1 MKKRY
6 ILPLILMSVSLISG
20 CVENK
25 YLESLGLITAVGYD
39 ESDNDE
45 LKGTLVLY
53 QFNPAMEDV
62 EKVLT
67 SKANTTKGARLSMNF
82 DTDHKLVSGQ
92 LRIAIYGREL
102 AGKGISHLVDTL
114 ERDSSIGNM
123 VYLAVADTTAEDIL
137 TYQMIDK
144 HSNKGTYLYN
154 LVKQNVE
161 SELLIAPTLQ
171 EFITDNGSVGKDPIL
186 PLLSAAEGTL
196 KIKGF
201 ALFHKDKF
209 VKEINKEDLF
219 YIRSLVENYN
229 TAGSLEVGLPMEPF
243 KSHMSQDENSAWE
256 ELDKEEK
263 LYIVFDGIKSDYHV
277 KAGKQ
282 EKPTF
287 TIKLKIDV
295 RLHEITEKLKLSDPK
310 ILNLVEK
317 ETSKYIKQNIMK
329 NIKMLQETN
338 VDPIGFGMEY
348 KTVRNHHTLTQEEW
362 NDLYKDAT
370 FDVSV
375 ELNLIRTGVTD

>member
-6 ILPLILMSVSLISG
+6 LLILFLLANSLISG
-20 CVENK
+20 CVETK
-25 YLESLGLITAVGYD
+25 YLESLGLITAIGYD

-53 QFNPAMEDV
+53 QFNPAMDDV

-67 SKANTTKGARLSMNF
+67 NKANTSKGTRRSMNF

-92 LRIAIYGREL
+92 LRIAIYGREI

-123 VYLAVADTTAEDIL
+123 VYLAVSDTTAEDIL
-137 TYQMIDK
+137 TYQMVEK

-186 PLLSAAEGTL
+186 PLLSASEGTL
-196 KIKGF
+196 NIKGF

-209 VKEINKEDLF
+209 IKEINKEDLF
-219 YIRSLVENYN
+219 YIRSLVESYN
-229 TAGSLEVGLPMEPF
+229 TAGSVEVGLPIEPF
-243 KSHMSQDENSAWE
+243 KPHISQENSTRE
-256 ELDKEEK
+256 EMNEEEK
-263 LYIVFDGIKSDYHV
+263 LYIMFDSIKSDYHI

-287 TIKLKIDV
+287 EIKLKIDA
-295 RLHEITEKLKLSDPK
+295 RLHEITKKLKLSEPK
-310 ILNLVEK
+310 VLKLVEK
-317 ETSKYIKQNIMK
+317 ESSKLIKKNIIK
-329 NIKMLQETN
+329 NIKMLQEKN

-348 KTVRNHHTLTQEEW
+348 KTVRNHHSLTQEEW
-362 NDLYKDAT
+362 DDLYKDAT

-375 ELNLIRTGVTD
+375 DLHIIRTGVTD